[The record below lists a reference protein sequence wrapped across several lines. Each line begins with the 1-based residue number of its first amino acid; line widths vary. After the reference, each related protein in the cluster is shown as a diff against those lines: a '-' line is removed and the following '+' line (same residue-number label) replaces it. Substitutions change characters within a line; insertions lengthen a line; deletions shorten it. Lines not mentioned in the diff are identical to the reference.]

1 VKLAVMRLVVPLIF
15 ALLMA
20 SLGRATTMPALQAS
34 RVPEV
39 SILDDASQPTSFG
52 AFLGQAGSGPV
63 ILLPMFTRCSASCP
77 ILTHK
82 LVTALAGMQGVEPY
96 RVIVFSFD
104 PLETD
109 ESLRLYRAQ
118 EHLPAEWRMVR
129 ARESE
134 IREFFGFFRYT
145 VMNQDGTLIHPN
157 EIFLLDQAL
166 NWRWTLVGE
175 DWTKEDLAVA
185 IRQTRSPGL
194 IATITSHPERL
205 AWTGFTGAILGLC
218 LAIGWMI
225 RRKPTALAQV

>member
-1 VKLAVMRLVVPLIF
+1 VRLLCIRPSLLLALF
-15 ALLMA
+15 AVALP
-20 SLGRATTMPALQAS
+20 SHATTIPALQAA
-34 RVPEV
+34 RVPDV
-39 SILDDASQPTSFG
+39 SILDHTSQPTS
-52 AFLGQAGSGPV
+52 LGVVLGPADGGPV

-82 LVTALAGMQGVEPY
+82 LVAALAGMESAEPY
-96 RVIVFSFD
+96 RVVVFSFD

-129 ARESE
+129 AKESE
-134 IREFFGFFRYT
+134 IREFFGFFRYN

-157 EIFLLDQAL
+157 EVFVLDEAL

-175 DWTKEDLAVA
+175 DWTKEDLAVV

-194 IATITSHPERL
+194 LATITAHPEWL
-205 AWTGFTGAILGLC
+205 AWTGFAGAILGLC
-218 LAIGWMI
+218 LSIGWMI
-225 RRKPTALAQV
+225 WRKPTEPVQA